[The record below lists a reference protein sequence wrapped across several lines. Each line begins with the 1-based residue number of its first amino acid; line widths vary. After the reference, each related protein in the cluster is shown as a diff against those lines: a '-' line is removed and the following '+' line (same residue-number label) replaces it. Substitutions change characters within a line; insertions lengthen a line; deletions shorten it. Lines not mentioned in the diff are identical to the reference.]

1 MKTNRVALH
10 MTKTKVKMEVME
22 MRLLRYLRKERKQK
36 KHKMV
41 IIKTKI

>member
-1 MKTNRVALH
+1 

-36 KHKMV
+36 KTQNGYHQNQNLN
-41 IIKTKI
+41 